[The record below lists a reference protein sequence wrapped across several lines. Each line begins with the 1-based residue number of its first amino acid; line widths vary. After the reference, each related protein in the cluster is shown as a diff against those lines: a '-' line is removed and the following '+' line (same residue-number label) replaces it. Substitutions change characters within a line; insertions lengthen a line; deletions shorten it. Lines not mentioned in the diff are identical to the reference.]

1 MILVMT
7 HTVEEKGK
15 HMHEEEKEKENRVLD
30 LGVAFI
36 VVSTVLAVVKTE
48 VPATLQT
55 KEVPVLQVN
64 LTEGQQIFIPY
75 ETNEER
81 DKDYNI
87 IMERVAAL
95 RW

>member
-1 MILVMT
+1 MILAMT

-15 HMHEEEKEKENRVLD
+15 HMYEEQKEKENRVLD

-36 VVSTVLAVVKTE
+36 VVSAVLAVVKTE

-64 LTEGQQIFIPY
+64 LTEGQQVFIPY
-75 ETNEER
+75 ETDEER
-81 DKDYNI
+81 DADYNV

-95 RW
+95 RR

>member
-1 MILVMT
+1 MILTMT

-15 HMHEEEKEKENRVLD
+15 HMYEEQKEKENRVLD

-36 VVSTVLAVVKTE
+36 VVSAVLAVVKTE

-64 LTEGQQIFIPY
+64 LTEGQQVFIPY
-75 ETNEER
+75 ETDEER
-81 DKDYNI
+81 DADYNV

-95 RW
+95 RR

>member
-1 MILVMT
+1 MILAMT

-15 HMHEEEKEKENRVLD
+15 HMMPEEKIEERVID

-36 VVSTVLAVVKTE
+36 VVSTILAVVKTE
-48 VPATLQT
+48 VPATMQT

-75 ETNEER
+75 ETDEER
-81 DKDYNI
+81 DKDYNL
-87 IMERVAAL
+87 IMERVTAL